1 MHSQNPIELPR
12 DKTDLCEARYHA
24 ASAAEHLFAAYW
36 AADRNNGTALFLLT
50 EAHSQFAKMAEA
62 LGYTITRTAGP
73 DTLRTRPMNAELPE
87 ATPEVLAAKGM
98 I

>member
-36 AADRNNGTALFLLT
+36 AADRDNGTALFLLT

-73 DTLRTRPMNAELPE
+73 DTRARQMNAELPE